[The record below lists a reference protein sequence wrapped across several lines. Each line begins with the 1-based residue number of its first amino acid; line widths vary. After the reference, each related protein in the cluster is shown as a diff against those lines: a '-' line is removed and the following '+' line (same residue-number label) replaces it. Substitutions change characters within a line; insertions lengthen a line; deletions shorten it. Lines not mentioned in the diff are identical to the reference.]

1 MKRSIETVYSKLP
14 NQKVNL
20 KAQKV
25 ALSLMDDIEEV
36 LSRGLGL
43 EEFAQEAIDIAK
55 ERAMFAS
62 DVIRFDM
69 NDAYIEAEQLINDA
83 SEKLSDLGVDDSSL
97 QPYIDELNRLEDLQ
111 KTLMSEVDRIGN

>member
-1 MKRSIETVYSKLP
+1 MKNTLQKVYSKLP

-20 KAQKV
+20 KAHKV
-25 ALSLMDDIEEV
+25 TLSLMDDIEEV

-83 SEKLSDLGVDDSSL
+83 IEKLADLGVDDTYTRSL
-97 QPYIDELNRLEDLQ
+97 QDKLNELEQLQ
-111 KTLMSEVDRIGN
+111 KTLMDEVDRIGN

>member
-1 MKRSIETVYSKLP
+1 MKNTLQKVYSKLP

-25 ALSLMDDIEEV
+25 TLSLMDDIEEV

-83 SEKLSDLGVDDSSL
+83 IEKLADLGVDDTYTRSL
-97 QPYIDELNRLEDLQ
+97 QDKLNELEQLQ
-111 KTLMSEVDRIGN
+111 KTLMDEVDRIGN

>member
-1 MKRSIETVYSKLP
+1 MKNTLQKVYSKLP
-14 NQKVNL
+14 SQKVNL
-20 KAQKV
+20 KAHKV

-69 NDAYIEAEQLINDA
+69 NDAYMEAEQLINDA

>member
-1 MKRSIETVYSKLP
+1 MKNTLQKVYSKLP

-20 KAQKV
+20 KAHKV
-25 ALSLMDDIEEV
+25 DLSIIEDIEEV
-36 LSRGLGL
+36 LNRGFGL

-83 SEKLSDLGVDDSSL
+83 IEKLADLGVDDTYTRSL
-97 QPYIDELNRLEDLQ
+97 QDKLNELEQLQ
-111 KTLMSEVDRIGN
+111 KTLMDEVDRIGN

>member
-1 MKRSIETVYSKLP
+1 MKNTLQKVYSKLP

-20 KAQKV
+20 KAHKV
-25 ALSLMDDIEEV
+25 TLSLMDDIEEV

-69 NDAYIEAEQLINDA
+69 NDAYMEAEQLINDA

>member
-1 MKRSIETVYSKLP
+1 MKNTLQKVYSKLP

-69 NDAYIEAEQLINDA
+69 NDAYMEAEQLINDA

>member
-1 MKRSIETVYSKLP
+1 MKNTLQKVYSKLP

-25 ALSLMDDIEEV
+25 TLSLMDDIEEV

-69 NDAYIEAEQLINDA
+69 NDAYMEAEQLINDA

>member
-1 MKRSIETVYSKLP
+1 MKRSIEAVYSKLP

-20 KAQKV
+20 KSQKV

-83 SEKLSDLGVDDSSL
+83 SEKLADLGVDDSSL

>member
-1 MKRSIETVYSKLP
+1 MKSRLEKVYSKLP

-25 ALSLMDDIEEV
+25 TLSMIEDIEEV
-36 LSRGLGL
+36 LNRGFGL
-43 EEFAQEAIDIAK
+43 EEFVQEAIDVAK

-69 NDAYIEAEQLINDA
+69 NDAYIEADQLINDA
-83 SEKLSDLGVDDSSL
+83 IEKLADLGVDDTYTRSL
-97 QPYIDELNRLEDLQ
+97 QDKLNELEQLQ
-111 KTLMSEVDRIGN
+111 KTLMDEVDRIGN